1 MDHNNIYAIIFRLGL
16 FSYFLIANYTD
27 FSPKTAEAFYSWGA
41 VVFTILAFN
50 LVGYS
55 TLRLSEWV
63 NRQYVIN
70 TFRKWKLVMVY
81 MSVIF
86 LFLML
91 NYGVFVTAKILANVE
106 PIFNFSRSGWNLLIV
121 VWMAE
126 W

>member
-63 NRQYVIN
+63 NRLYVIN
-70 TFRKWKLVMVY
+70 TFRNGSSSW
-81 MSVIF
+81 SI
-86 LFLML
+86 
-91 NYGVFVTAKILANVE
+91 
-106 PIFNFSRSGWNLLIV
+106 
-121 VWMAE
+121 
-126 W
+126 

>member
-1 MDHNNIYAIIFRLGL
+1 
-16 FSYFLIANYTD
+16 
-27 FSPKTAEAFYSWGA
+27 
-41 VVFTILAFN
+41 
-50 LVGYS
+50 
-55 TLRLSEWV
+55 
-63 NRQYVIN
+63 
-70 TFRKWKLVMVY
+70 MVY

-126 W
+126 MVVIGLLRSQPYPAS